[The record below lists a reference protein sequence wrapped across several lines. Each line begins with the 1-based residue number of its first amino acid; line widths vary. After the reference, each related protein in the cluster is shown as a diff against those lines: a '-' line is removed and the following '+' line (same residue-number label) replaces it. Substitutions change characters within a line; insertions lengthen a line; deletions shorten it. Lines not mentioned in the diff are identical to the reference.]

1 MCAEPVLAVSSL
13 LVPCDARSA
22 DGEQSWGKGANGGR
36 FSVVGANGDRFSV
49 VGFLLCA
56 SASPRGRPRQV
67 PDDRVDAGSRAGHLA
82 GMSTLA
88 DLDPKEL
95 RPLLHAEID
104 KLRDENLALAHRV
117 LREIELQQVTD
128 ELDDAADA
136 ARAAGRLTPER
147 IAEAIAAHRAAHPY
161 R

>member
-1 MCAEPVLAVSSL
+1 
-13 LVPCDARSA
+13 
-22 DGEQSWGKGANGGR
+22 
-36 FSVVGANGDRFSV
+36 
-49 VGFLLCA
+49 
-56 SASPRGRPRQV
+56 
-67 PDDRVDAGSRAGHLA
+67 
-82 GMSTLA
+82 MSTQT

-104 KLRDENLALAHRV
+104 KLRDEDLALAHRA
-117 LREIELQQVTD
+117 LLEIELGQVMD
-128 ELDDAADA
+128 DLDDAADE